1 MTRIVKHSFI
11 LLSFL
16 PSLCLGQ
23 VDYGYSNSFSLLH
36 NSVDK
41 LRELKVSE
49 IWIKGEKWVTFLKHS
64 KELTS
69 IYDDGGYY
77 HYMYDTIEYEPIDS
91 VFVRTRNV
99 EDHYFNGNM
108 LLDSSY
114 FYTIMVDSNRVDTFK
129 VQRLVYW
136 PDGLLKTRI
145 TGSLFNWQKNNL
157 ITEEHF
163 YGSNNR
169 IDSTK
174 EYTNAQQGTF
184 GTTYLDS
191 LFFNGKYRYIYEEN
205 GRKIRKERFF
215 RNTAKT
221 LESYSYP
228 TPNAMKIDEAPYHPR
243 SGCLVDG
250 SISHARQK
258 IISFHPNGL
267 VSAVEDHYLTKK
279 ENEDWTD
286 PEPFRYEIKYKIE
299 K

>member
-1 MTRIVKHSFI
+1 MTGIVKHLFV

-16 PSLCLGQ
+16 PSLCFGQ
-23 VDYGYSNSFSLLH
+23 VDYGYSNSFSLFH

-49 IWIKGEKWVTFLKHS
+49 MWIKGDKSVNFLKHS
-64 KELTS
+64 EQLTS
-69 IYDDGGYY
+69 IYYESGYY
-77 HYMYDTIEYEPIDS
+77 HYTYDTIDYEPIDS
-91 VFVRTRNV
+91 VFVRTRSV
-99 EDHYFNGNM
+99 EDHYFNGNT

-114 FYTIMVDSNRVDTFK
+114 FYSIMMDSNRVDTFK
-129 VQRLVYW
+129 VRRLVYR
-136 PDGLLKTRI
+136 PDHSPKTRTTVVFQI
-145 TGSLFNWQKNNL
+145 WQKNDHR
-157 ITEEHF
+157 TEEHF
-163 YGSNNR
+163 FGSKNR
-169 IDSTK
+169 IDSVK
-174 EYTNAQQGTF
+174 EYSNAQQGTF

-191 LFFNGKYRYIYEEN
+191 LFSYGKYRYIYDEN
-205 GRKIRKERFF
+205 GRKTRKERFF

-221 LESYSYP
+221 LESYVYP
-228 TPNAMKIDEAPYHPR
+228 APNALKIDKAPYHPR

-267 VSAVEDHYLTKK
+267 VSTVEDHFLTKK

-286 PEPFRYEIKYKIE
+286 AEPFRYEVEYKME